1 MVGRGAGVE
10 FHRVARS
17 GGRVDAFTVRRLKA
31 FRAVKGG
38 FRTNVIV
45 ERTST
50 WNAAPQSRVVAAVGA
65 RIRFLPGYP
74 SYSPDLNVIENL
86 FGIVLR
92 KMGAMDVTTPLQGRG
107 EARKQNALSRFRH
120 ILQGEVDD
128 GTLTRLSRSMPKR
141 LAKVIEKKGGPT
153 KY

>member
-1 MVGRGAGVE
+1 M
-10 FHRVARS
+10 
-17 GGRVDAFTVRRLKA
+17 
-31 FRAVKGG
+31 
-38 FRTNVIV
+38 
-45 ERTST
+45 
-50 WNAAPQSRVVAAVGA
+50 GA
-65 RIRFLPGYP
+65 RTRFLPGYP

-86 FGIVLR
+86 FGILLR